1 MRQLL
6 LLLIFCGTLSDC
18 VAKPDK
24 KDIRS
29 SFMSSAKCSCTLSV
43 IYMGGKMISDLLG
56 TCPRAIYEFQLK
68 TSIINSQYAIATAY

>member
-1 MRQLL
+1 
-6 LLLIFCGTLSDC
+6 
-18 VAKPDK
+18 
-24 KDIRS
+24 
-29 SFMSSAKCSCTLSV
+29 LSV